1 MKLNMVSPYIGH
13 SQGLAE
19 GPGSKWYAL
28 SSSILTL
35 LVFAVYWFD
44 YAANNVRDMYSVHK
58 MYSVL

>member
-28 SSSILTL
+28 SSSLLTL
-35 LVFAVYWFD
+35 LIFAVYWFD
-44 YAANNVRDMYSVHK
+44 YAANNVWDMYSVH
-58 MYSVL
+58 